1 MLAGLKGFRPA
12 ADNAADF
19 VTPPYDVIKPGSA
32 LEAQLKAKKDS
43 LFHIILGENP
53 AERLQKHLIDGLLIR
68 DDVPCIYITKQYY
81 GEECRIGFFA
91 AVEVYGYDKKKII
104 RHEKT
109 FDDKVQGRLELA
121 RKTGCTFEPIF
132 LLSKTNINDILLR
145 ICEENTPIYD
155 IKPKF
160 EGGNDLDLVK
170 TVVYRL
176 PMDSGA
182 AKELVGVMDGFPLYI
197 ADGHHRYHAALLG
210 GQKYC
215 MAYITSDAV
224 IHAYDRVINGMV
236 DFESAKDKFELQ
248 AADEFVTPLK
258 HSFCIYHAGNSY
270 VLDYSATHQ
279 DETDVVGKLDCSL
292 LERTLYPALGLDHG
306 MVKDIE
312 HFDYFPDYDLDKMKA
327 LVDDG
332 KYDIAVALHPVSV
345 DELIAVADAGLVNPD
360 IVMPEKSTYFSPKIL
375 SGLIIIENE
384 YVMASEPTEQ

>member
-1 MLAGLKGFRPA
+1 MLAGLTGFRPA
-12 ADNAADF
+12 AEFAVEF

-53 AERLQKHLIDGLLIR
+53 AERLQKHLIDGVLVR
-68 DDVPCIYITKQYY
+68 DDEPCLYVTKQYY

-91 AVEVYGYDKKKII
+91 AVEVSAYDQKKII

-132 LLSKTNINDILLR
+132 LLSKTDINGTLEK
-145 ICEENTPIYD
+145 ICEENAPVYD

-160 EGGNDLDLVK
+160 DGGNDLDCVR
-170 TVVYRL
+170 TMVYRL
-176 PMDSGA
+176 PFESELAQVLVEVMDSH
-182 AKELVGVMDGFPLYI
+182 PLYI

-210 GQKYC
+210 GQRYC

-224 IHAYDRVINGMV
+224 IHAYDRVINGV
-236 DFESAKDKFELQ
+236 ETFDSVKETFELQ
-248 AADEFVTPLK
+248 PIDSFITPDK
-258 HSFCIYHAGNSY
+258 HAFSIYHAGNAY
-270 VLDYSATHQ
+270 LLDYKESHMT
-279 DETDVVGKLDCSL
+279 ETDVVKRLDCSL
-292 LERTLYPALGLDHG
+292 LEKTLYPALGLEHS
-306 MVKDIE
+306 MVKDIK
-312 HFDYFPDYDLDKMKA
+312 HFDYFPDFDLEKMKD
-327 LVDDG
+327 LVDEG

-345 DELIAVADAGLVNPD
+345 EELMAVADAGLAD
-360 IVMPEKSTYFSPKIL
+360 SEIVMPEKSTYFAPKIL

-384 YVMASEPTEQ
+384 YNPAEIAE